1 MMVNR
6 LLLTA
11 LVIMVSIVSTPVT
24 ASARYTILW
33 LGATRSEPTGANAN
47 LVGDEAR
54 FGTMAGA
61 SGWWPFSDHIDVEL
75 GALYTERG
83 SRGKVDTRF
92 SDVDTIPGF
101 ILDAEIKL
109 NYIDVPLLLGVRF
122 EVADRMQLRAYG
134 GASANFLVKSEVV
147 GTLDNRAF
155 DVPIENSVKG
165 MEWGAVAGANFWYGM
180 DTVSVLFDIR
190 WTRSLDSILEG
201 ENEDLDIKNN
211 TFAFSVG
218 LAVPITNN

>member
-1 MMVNR
+1 MMGNR
-6 LLLTA
+6 SLLFA
-11 LVIMVSIVSTPVT
+11 LVTIVSIAGAPLS

-33 LGATRSEPTGANAN
+33 LGATRSEPTGADAN

-83 SRGKVDTRF
+83 SKGKVDTRF
-92 SDVDTIPGF
+92 SDVDTTAGF
-101 ILDAEIKL
+101 ILNAEFKL

-122 EVADRMQLRAYG
+122 EIADRMQLRAYG

-147 GTLDNRAF
+147 GTLDNRPF
-155 DVPIENSVKG
+155 EVPIEESVKG

-180 DTVSVLFDIR
+180 DTVSVLFDFR

-201 ENEDLDIKNN
+201 ENADLDIKNN
-211 TFAFSVG
+211 TFAFNVG
-218 LAVPITNN
+218 LAIPITNN